1 MKGTQPKQ
9 VDAALSELNV
19 TPDNIDNVD
28 SGEQLLNKGIGDQ
41 GRRAERDSLRPRLI
55 KARRQL
61 LAANTLVVALNSGR
75 LLALTLGSGLFIEL
89 ASPQFGQQA
98 GFSIVRLKRR
108 KAASNGSFF
117 FSRTIGILSVSYKSM
132 SVVSFRRKPKWWRMI
147 KNPKLASDLSL
158 LG

>member
-98 GFSIVRLKRR
+98 GFFNRALETTQSSFKRFIFFQSNNWHIVCQL
-108 KAASNGSFF
+108 
-117 FSRTIGILSVSYKSM
+117 
-132 SVVSFRRKPKWWRMI
+132 
-147 KNPKLASDLSL
+147 
-158 LG
+158 